1 MSVRATRFDPTVLGA
16 ASLLALAVGGREHPP
31 MPMPMPASTST
42 EGMDLAG
49 VWLSADGTV
58 CLDLRPDG
66 TYRSSVAGRR
76 RSARGSY
83 LADGT
88 SVLLYDNTGLR
99 TAVTAGDD
107 ELDMAGHR
115 LYKV

>member
-1 MSVRATRFDPTVLGA
+1 MSVRATRFNPTVLGT

-31 MPMPMPASTST
+31 MPMPTSA

-58 CLDLRPDG
+58 RLNLRPDG
-66 TYRSSVAGRR
+66 TYSSSVAGRR

-88 SVLLYDNTGLR
+88 SALLYDDTGLR
-99 TAVTAGDD
+99 TAVTADD
-107 ELDMAGHR
+107 DGLEMAGHR

>member
-1 MSVRATRFDPTVLGA
+1 MSVRATRFDTTVLGA
-16 ASLLALAVGGREHPP
+16 ASLLALAVSGRESPP
-31 MPMPMPASTST
+31 MPAPTPAKT

-58 CLDLRPDG
+58 RLDLRPDG
-66 TYRSSVAGRR
+66 TYGSSLAGRR

-83 LADGT
+83 LADGMG
-88 SVLLYDNTGLR
+88 VLLCDDNGLR

-107 ELDMAGHR
+107 GLEMAGHR